1 MTTVNSTD
9 IELVTV
15 TRAGEYAQARRL
27 FAEYAA
33 QLGVDLCF
41 QNFSTELEQL
51 PQMYGPPSG
60 RLILAK
66 VRDQY
71 VGCIG
76 VRALAGDSRACEMKR
91 LYVGEPARGL
101 GIGRRLAIGSI
112 EAARELGY
120 ERMVL
125 DTLAHMTAA
134 RALYVELGFRE
145 IVPYYSNPN
154 DGVKYLEL
162 AL

>member
-1 MTTVNSTD
+1 MTTINSTD
-9 IELVTV
+9 VEFVTA
-15 TRAGEYAQARRL
+15 RSAGEYLQARRL
-27 FAEYAA
+27 FADYAA

-41 QNFSTELEQL
+41 QNFSVELEQL
-51 PQMYGPPSG
+51 PQMYGPSSG
-60 RLILAK
+60 RLILA
-66 VRDQY
+66 RAGDEY

-91 LYVGEPARGL
+91 LYVSEPARGL
-101 GIGRRLAIGSI
+101 GIGRKLAVAAI

-125 DTLAHMTAA
+125 DTLANMTAA
-134 RALYVELGFRE
+134 RALYVELGFRK

-154 DGVKYLEL
+154 DGVTYLEL
-162 AL
+162 SL

>member
-9 IELVTV
+9 VELVTATQAV
-15 TRAGEYAQARRL
+15 EYLEARRL

-33 QLGVDLCF
+33 QLDVDLCF
-41 QNFSTELEQL
+41 QNFNSELEQL
-51 PQMYGPPSG
+51 PLMYGLPSG
-60 RLILAK
+60 RLILARA
-66 VRDQY
+66 RDEY

-76 VRALAGDSRACEMKR
+76 VRALAGHSRACEMKR
-91 LYVGEPARGL
+91 LYVCDAVRGL
-101 GIGRRLAIGSI
+101 GIGRRLAIACI

-120 ERMVL
+120 QRMVL
-125 DTLAHMTAA
+125 DTLANMAAA
-134 RALYVELGFRE
+134 RALYVELGFVE
-145 IVPYYSNPN
+145 IVPYYTNPN

>member
-1 MTTVNSTD
+1 MKTVNSTD
-9 IELVTV
+9 VEFVTA
-15 TRAGEYAQARRL
+15 AGAVEYLQARRL

-41 QNFSTELEQL
+41 QNFSVELEQL

-60 RLILAK
+60 RLILA
-66 VRDQY
+66 RAGDQY

-91 LYVGEPARGL
+91 LYVGEPARGH
-101 GIGRRLAIGSI
+101 GIGRKLAVGAI

-125 DTLAHMTAA
+125 DTLANMTAA
-134 RALYVELGFRE
+134 RALYVELGFHE

-162 AL
+162 SL